1 MLRLLLGNIEPG
13 TTDEE
18 LGAFLT
24 KYGFPKWDGI
34 EHVPGDGSRPAVI
47 LAFGEISAKALEKL
61 SQRIHHMFWK
71 GRELNAMII
80 GQYMP

>member
-13 TTDEE
+13 TSDEE
-18 LGAFLT
+18 IGEFLA
-24 KYGFPKWDGI
+24 KYGFPAWEAI
-34 EHVPGDGSRPAVI
+34 EHVPGDGSRPAVM
-47 LAFGEISAKALEKL
+47 LSFGGISSNALEKL
-61 SQRIHHMFWK
+61 SERIHHMFWK